1 MVRTELTKL
10 KNKGL
15 LFTAP
20 LLTAAALCVAPVTLL
35 LPAPPPVP
43 SVPDTS
49 PRPRL
54 QRLPHSCGLGLQTS
68 SGLPS
73 PVMALASPTPLAR
86 LPRVLLATDGHPHL
100 HPQPAT
106 PSSSGCIS
114 VPGLLLGGPATL
126 CGPPVLIFGALPSL
140 VAHPASQYLPL
151 SPLLELAL
159 LSTPEVS
166 RSLPRTRTW
175 HARRTEEE
183 TGTSERGPTWV
194 PASHPG
200 PSDC

>member
-35 LPAPPPVP
+35 LPVPDHVP

-49 PRPRL
+49 PRPCL

-73 PVMALASPTPLAR
+73 PAVALASPTPLAR
-86 LPRVLLATDGHPHL
+86 LPRVLLATDGHPFQLRLHL
-100 HPQPAT
+100 CPGSAPRG
-106 PSSSGCIS
+106 PSNPLWPFGPDIRSPPLPRPPPCFS
-114 VPGLLLGGPATL
+114 VPSPVTFAGA
-126 CGPPVLIFGALPSL
+126 CPPK
-140 VAHPASQYLPL
+140 Y
-151 SPLLELAL
+151 
-159 LSTPEVS
+159 T
-166 RSLPRTRTW
+166 
-175 HARRTEEE
+175 
-183 TGTSERGPTWV
+183 
-194 PASHPG
+194 
-200 PSDC
+200 